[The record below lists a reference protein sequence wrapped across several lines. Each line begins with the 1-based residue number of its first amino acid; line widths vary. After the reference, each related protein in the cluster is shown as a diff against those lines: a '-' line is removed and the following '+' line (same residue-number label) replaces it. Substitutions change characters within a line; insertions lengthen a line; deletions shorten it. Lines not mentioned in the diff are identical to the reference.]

1 VVVPAV
7 TQQEA
12 GQLLSRLAQGA
23 HGRLTCTN
31 EITDRLVGLIRN
43 PDRSQFAGAVQLGKV
58 DRIPP
63 VGLDPL
69 AWLSRDQRWRNDGAL
84 VSRFGELSL
93 NTVTAWS
100 GFITEPQFSS
110 RRSQLHGQRLQG
122 SRCVG
127 DLPMLAHF
135 SPQARFGQRDRYR
148 ILVHVKA
155 DIGDRLRHDP
165 SLLCMRLGT
174 GPSGTTL
181 ESLHTV
187 RRVAPISGEHLV

>member
-1 VVVPAV
+1 MVVPAV
-7 TQQEA
+7 AQQEA
-12 GQLLSRLAQGA
+12 RQLLSRLAQAA
-23 HGRLTCTN
+23 HRRLTCTN
-31 EITDRLVGLIRN
+31 EITDRFMGLIRN
-43 PDRSQFAGAVQLGKV
+43 PDRSQFTGAVQLGKI

-69 AWLSRDQRWRNDGAL
+69 AWLSRDQRWRDDGAF

-93 NTVTAWS
+93 NAVTAWS

-122 SRCVG
+122 GRRVG

-135 SPQARFGQRDRYR
+135 SPQARFGQRNRYR

-155 DIGDRLRHDP
+155 DICDRLRHDP
-165 SLLCMRLGT
+165 SPLCMRLGT

-181 ESLHTV
+181 EACIL
-187 RRVAPISGEHLV
+187 